1 MTVVPSDDRDA
12 CPPGT
17 GGPSPTEPPPHRH
30 RGAGLRRLLL
40 SITVISG
47 MVYAAFW
54 TAWTWDHHNDERR
67 RAEVVVQHN
76 LDRATLGFAG
86 FMDERVAAARDAA
99 VAAVDPSAPGRP
111 ACRLPSIPVVPG
123 DTPIERYD
131 LVRLDGTVVCS
142 TAAEGT
148 GDPVASVRGA
158 PWLAADYRPGSPSDD
173 YVDPVTGATA
183 WGVAFPVG
191 TGADAGI
198 LAAVVQLTPA
208 SEQLGQF
215 FGDGLGTAY
224 VVSDAGTGEV
234 LSRPAGSSWTAE
246 SPGPHIVFS
255 RRIPGTGW
263 LLSAGVDR
271 SVAYAETWDEVKGG
285 GLALLAAIAAL
296 ILVTTLV
303 YRRIV
308 RPLGDITAAARR
320 AAGGGTT
327 SLDESGPAE
336 LAQLARELNQLTAS
350 RARSESLLTVTAE
363 RLAHSLERL
372 DAVLANSADM
382 VLIIDREGRITFASP
397 AAAAV
402 CAPIVVPGVE
412 LASLVHPDDVA
423 KAADLV
429 RPGASADTNVE
440 LRLGSH
446 GCGWR
451 HVDMVARDLLDHP
464 AVHGIIINGRDV
476 TDRRAEAAE
485 RAVLDEQFHQSQRLE
500 SLGALAGGIAHDF
513 KNLLSVIMWT
523 SDMVASDPAAG
534 PLVGDLDEIREAA
547 SRGVDLAQQL
557 LTFARRD
564 QALPEPI
571 DVGAELLAL
580 AELLRRTLGD
590 HIDLELRIDADLPS
604 VRVNRS
610 RFDQAIVNLAVNAR
624 DAMGAGGRLVVEAC
638 EHRSTGE
645 PGLDPGPYVVVAVSD
660 SGSGMEPEV
669 AGRAMEPFFTT
680 KEPGQG
686 TGLGLAIVHGIVT
699 SAGGAVRIHSEPG
712 RGTVIRL
719 LLPASEA
726 PSSATADDTSRESPL
741 GGGEVVLVVED
752 DDPLRAL
759 VQRMLGAG
767 NYSAIGAADPAAALA
782 LAAEPGRRLDVVLTD
797 LLMPGMSGAD
807 LAARLGDKRPNVPVI
822 YMSAY
827 TADILE
833 ELVEGGASPVV
844 LEKPFT
850 QRQLLD
856 AVHDALSRSRASSG
870 H

>member
-1 MTVVPSDDRDA
+1 MTTVPSDAGDA
-12 CPPGT
+12 RPPGT
-17 GGPSPTEPPPHRH
+17 SGRTPTHAPADGHQR
-30 RGAGLRRLLL
+30 ASLRRLLF

-47 MVYAAFW
+47 TVYAAFW

-67 RAEVVVQHN
+67 RAEIVVERN
-76 LDRATLGFAG
+76 LDRATSGFAG
-86 FMDERVAAARDAA
+86 FLAERTAAAAEAA
-99 VAAVDPSAPGRP
+99 AAIDPAAPGRP
-111 ACRLPSIPVVPG
+111 ACALPSIPVIPG
-123 DTPIERYD
+123 DAPIERYD
-131 LVRLDGTVVCS
+131 LVRPDGSVECS
-142 TAAEGT
+142 TAVGPAGEL
-148 GDPVASVRGA
+148 PPPARGA
-158 PWLAADYRPGSPSDD
+158 PWLEAGYRPGSPSDD
-173 YVDPVTGATA
+173 YVDAVTGATA

-191 TGADAGI
+191 SGGDTGI

-208 SEQLGQF
+208 SEQLGAF

-224 VVSDAGTGEV
+224 VVSDADSGEV
-234 LSRPAGSSWTAE
+234 LSRPAGTSWTAE
-246 SPGPHIVFS
+246 RPGRHIVFT
-255 RRIPGTGW
+255 RRVPGTDW
-263 LLSAGVDR
+263 HLSAGVDR

-285 GLALLAAIAAL
+285 ALALLAAMAAL
-296 ILVTTLV
+296 SLLTALV

-308 RPLGDITAAARR
+308 RPLGDITAAARS
-320 AAGGGTT
+320 AAGGGAT

-336 LAQLARELNQLTAS
+336 LAELARELNELTAS
-350 RARSESLLTVTAE
+350 RARSENLLTVTAE
-363 RLAHSLERL
+363 RLGHSVERL

-382 VLIIDREGRITFASP
+382 VLIVDGEGKVTFASP

-412 LASLVHPDDVA
+412 LTSLVHPDDVG
-423 KAADLV
+423 KAAALV
-429 RPGASADTNVE
+429 RRGASTDANVE

-464 AVHGIIINGRDV
+464 AVRGVIINGRDV
-476 TDRRAEAAE
+476 TDRLAEAAE
-485 RAVLDEQFHQSQRLE
+485 RAVLDEQLHQSQRLE

-513 KNLLSVIMWT
+513 KNLLSVIVWT
-523 SDMVASDPAAG
+523 SDIVTSDPAAG

-564 QALPEPI
+564 EALPEPI
-571 DVGAELLAL
+571 DVGAELFAL

-590 HIDLELRIDADLPS
+590 HIGLDLQIDPDLPS

-624 DAMGAGGRLVVEAC
+624 DAMGAGGRVVVEAC
-638 EHRSTGE
+638 EHHSTGE
-645 PGLDPGPYVVVAVSD
+645 PGLDAGPYVVVAVSD

-669 AGRAMEPFFTT
+669 ARRAMEPFYTT

-699 SAGGAVRIHSEPG
+699 SAGGAVRISAAPG
-712 RGTVIRL
+712 RGTTVRL
-719 LLPASEA
+719 LLPASED
-726 PSSATADDTSRESPL
+726 PSPTAADVTAGEPPL
-741 GGGEVVLVVED
+741 GAGEVVLVVED

-759 VQRMLGAG
+759 VQRMLETG
-767 NYSAIGAADPAAALA
+767 NYTAVGAADPTSALA
-782 LAAEPGRRLDVVLTD
+782 LAADPDQRLDVVLTD

-807 LAARLGDKRPNVPVI
+807 LAARLGDKRPSVPVI

-833 ELVEGGASPVV
+833 QLVEAGASPVV

-850 QRQLLD
+850 QRQLLE
-856 AVHDALSRSRASSG
+856 AVHEALSRSGAASG
-870 H
+870 R